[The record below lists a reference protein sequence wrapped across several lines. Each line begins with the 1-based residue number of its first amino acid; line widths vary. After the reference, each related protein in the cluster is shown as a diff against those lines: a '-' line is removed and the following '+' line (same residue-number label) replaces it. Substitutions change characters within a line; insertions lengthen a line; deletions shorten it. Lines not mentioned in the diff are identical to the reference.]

1 MFSSRVTAVVLT
13 ACMLALT
20 ACGGE
25 EPAGPDVVGMNLVDA
40 RATLKDE
47 AIEVT
52 IGETD
57 VAFGVLVEANFVVC
71 EVHAVNDRMVRVDV
85 AKRGC

>member
-1 MFSSRVTAVVLT
+1 
-13 ACMLALT
+13 
-20 ACGGE
+20 
-25 EPAGPDVVGMNLVDA
+25 MNLVDA